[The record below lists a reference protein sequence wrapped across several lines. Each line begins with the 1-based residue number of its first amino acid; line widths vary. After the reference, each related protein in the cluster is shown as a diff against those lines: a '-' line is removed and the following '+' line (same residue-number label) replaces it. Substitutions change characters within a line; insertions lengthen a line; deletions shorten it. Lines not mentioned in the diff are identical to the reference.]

1 MSQQDY
7 FIEFARELGNL
18 NGNLTAVLKRIE
30 ERMAKNDEIMS
41 RHEAR
46 LSTLEDKERWR
57 ASSHRP
63 NTEADEP
70 LKNWII
76 KALIR
81 IIGWGTVIV
90 GSLVGAGELLKSVH
104 IG

>member
-7 FIEFARELGNL
+7 FIQFASELGAL
-18 NGNLTAVLKRIE
+18 NGNIKSVLSRLEKGD
-30 ERMAKNDEIMS
+30 ERMAQ
-41 RHEAR
+41 HEAR
-46 LSTLEDKERWR
+46 LSTLEGKVRGQ
-57 ASSHRP
+57 SSSRGP

>member
-7 FIEFARELGNL
+7 FIKFARELGIL
-18 NGNLTAVLKRIE
+18 NGNIKSVLERLEKGD
-30 ERMAKNDEIMS
+30 ERMAK
-41 RHEAR
+41 HEAR
-46 LSTLEDKERWR
+46 LALLEQGLK
-57 ASSHRP
+57 S
-63 NTEADEP
+63 EADEP

-90 GSLVGAGELLKSVH
+90 GSLVGAGELLKSIHV
-104 IG
+104 G

>member
-7 FIEFARELGNL
+7 FIEFARELGAL
-18 NGNLTAVLKRIE
+18 NGNIKSVLSRLEKGDERI
-30 ERMAKNDEIMS
+30 AQ
-41 RHEAR
+41 HEAR
-46 LSTLEDKERWR
+46 LSMLEGKMRVQSSSRWLNR
-57 ASSHRP
+57 D
-63 NTEADEP
+63 ADEP

-81 IIGWGTVIV
+81 IIGWGMVIV
-90 GSLVGAGELLKSVH
+90 GSLVGAGELMKSVH

>member
-7 FIEFARELGNL
+7 FIEFARELGAL
-18 NGNLTAVLKRIE
+18 NGNIKSVLQRLEKGD
-30 ERMAKNDEIMS
+30 ERMAK
-41 RHEAR
+41 HEAR
-46 LSTLEDKERWR
+46 LALLEQGSKAETDETLK
-57 ASSHRP
+57 S
-63 NTEADEP
+63 
-70 LKNWII
+70 WII

-104 IG
+104 VG

>member
-7 FIEFARELGNL
+7 FIEFARELGAL
-18 NGNLTAVLKRIE
+18 NGNIKSVLSRLEKGDERI
-30 ERMAKNDEIMS
+30 AQ
-41 RHEAR
+41 HEAR
-46 LSTLEDKERWR
+46 LSLIEGKIRGQ
-57 ASSHRP
+57 ASSLCP
-63 NTEADEP
+63 NRDADEP

>member
-7 FIEFARELGNL
+7 FIEFSRELGNL
-18 NGNLTAVLKRIE
+18 NGNIKSVL
-30 ERMAKNDEIMS
+30 ERLEKGDKKMAE
-41 RHEAR
+41 HEAR
-46 LSTLEDKERWR
+46 LSMLEDKERMQE
-57 ASSHRP
+57 SSHGP
-63 NTEADEP
+63 NMEADEP

-104 IG
+104 VG

>member
-18 NGNLTAVLKRIE
+18 NGNIKSVLSRLEKGD
-30 ERMAKNDEIMS
+30 ERMAK
-41 RHEAR
+41 HEAR
-46 LSTLEDKERWR
+46 LALLEQGSK
-57 ASSHRP
+57 
-63 NTEADEP
+63 TEADEP

-104 IG
+104 VG

>member
-7 FIEFARELGNL
+7 FIEFARELGAL
-18 NGNLTAVLKRIE
+18 NGNIKSVLSRLEKGDDRI
-30 ERMAKNDEIMS
+30 AQ
-41 RHEAR
+41 HEAR
-46 LSTLEDKERWR
+46 LSLIEVKMRGQ
-57 ASSHRP
+57 ASSRLP
-63 NTEADEP
+63 SRDADEP

>member
-7 FIEFARELGNL
+7 FIEFSRELGKL
-18 NGNLTAVLKRIE
+18 NGNIESVLERLEKGDERI
-30 ERMAKNDEIMS
+30 AQ
-41 RHEAR
+41 HEAR
-46 LSTLEDKERWR
+46 LSLIEGKMRWQ
-57 ASSHRP
+57 ASSRGP
-63 NTEADEP
+63 NVYADEP

>member
-7 FIEFARELGNL
+7 FIEFARELGAL
-18 NGNLTAVLKRIE
+18 NGNIKSVL
-30 ERMAKNDEIMS
+30 ERLEKGAEKMAE
-41 RHEAR
+41 HEAR
-46 LSTLEDKERWR
+46 LSTLEDKERGR
-57 ASSHRP
+57 ASANGP
-63 NTEADEP
+63 NTDADEP

>member
-7 FIEFARELGNL
+7 FIEFSRELGAL
-18 NGNLTAVLKRIE
+18 NGNIKSVLSRLEKGDERI
-30 ERMAKNDEIMS
+30 AQ
-41 RHEAR
+41 HESR
-46 LSTLEDKERWR
+46 LSLIEGKMRWQ
-57 ASSHRP
+57 ASSRGP
-63 NTEADEP
+63 NTDADEP

>member
-7 FIEFARELGNL
+7 FIEFARELGAL
-18 NGNLTAVLKRIE
+18 NGNIKSVLQRLEKGD
-30 ERMAKNDEIMS
+30 ERMA

-46 LSTLEDKERWR
+46 LVLLERGQK
-57 ASSHRP
+57 A
-63 NTEADEP
+63 EADEP

-104 IG
+104 VG

>member
-18 NGNLTAVLKRIE
+18 NGNIKSVLSRLEKGD
-30 ERMAKNDEIMS
+30 ERMAK
-41 RHEAR
+41 HEAR
-46 LSTLEDKERWR
+46 LALLEQGRKSD
-57 ASSHRP
+57 
-63 NTEADEP
+63 ADEP

-90 GSLVGAGELLKSVH
+90 GSLVGAGELLKSVRV
-104 IG
+104 G